1 MAPRTYASAL
11 EHLSLLQSN
20 HAITSL
26 FAPSPPSPSAKPP
39 TKEELNARAIP
50 EMREWLARGGVSPAD
65 LARLR
70 CVHVAGTKGKGSVCA
85 YLTAIL
91 TQPGAAAA
99 GAGRVGTYTSP
110 HLLSVRERIQLDGR
124 PVGEDLFARYFFETW
139 DAFTAAAVRDSITTT
154 TNSKVLSDSDDA
166 DNLAGP
172 ATKPFYFRFLTI
184 MALRVFLGEGVRSA
198 VVECGIGGEYDS
210 TNVLPAGAVTAA
222 VVSQLGIDHVGM
234 LGASLPEIAWHKAGV
249 CRPGR
254 RCFTRR
260 LLDGDGEQTMRVLRR
275 RAAEKRAELVE
286 LDDRAVEAWGGV
298 PRRGTLEGAFQK
310 YNQALAAV
318 AAQEHLRV
326 LRQEEEGDGEE
337 ERGKG
342 EEGEAD
348 RAGSLDSLP
357 SFVLEGLARARLRG
371 RCEVVRDGAVTWFV
385 DGAHTGE
392 SLAEAGAWFAGQ
404 AQGARRVV
412 LVFNQQ
418 ERDAAALL
426 RRLHESVGV
435 SFGAAVFTRNDAR
448 ARGPGEPPR
457 DLAVQRACADAMA
470 GLAPAA
476 ATTEVRVAESV
487 PEAVARVREMAARQ
501 PGAEVGVL
509 ATGSLHLVGALLR
522 TLEGG
527 GGLSR

>member
-26 FAPSPPSPSAKPP
+26 FAPPSPASPSAQPP
-39 TKEELNARAIP
+39 TKEELNARAMP

-65 LARLR
+65 LASRLR

-91 TQPGAAAA
+91 TQPGAA

-110 HLLSVRERIQLDGR
+110 HLLTVRERIQLDGR

-139 DAFTAAAVRDSITTT
+139 DAFTAAARDSITT
-154 TNSKVLSDSDDA
+154 NSKVPSDA
-166 DNLAGP
+166 ELAGP

-198 VVECGIGGEYDS
+198 VIECGIGGEHDS
-210 TNVLPAGAVTAA
+210 TNVLPAEAVTAA

-260 LLDGDGEQTMRVLRR
+260 LDDEQTMEVLRR
-275 RAAEKRAELVE
+275 RAAEKRADLVE
-286 LDDRAVEAWGGV
+286 LDDGAVEAWGGV

-310 YNQALAAV
+310 YNQALAAL

-326 LRQEEEGDGEE
+326 LRQEDGE
-337 ERGKG
+337 G
-342 EEGEAD
+342 ENEGE
-348 RAGSLDSLP
+348 GSSLDSLP
-357 SFVLEGLARARLRG
+357 GFVLEGLARARLRG

-392 SLAEAGAWFAGQ
+392 SLAEAGAWFAEQ
-404 AQGARRVV
+404 VQERRLV

-426 RRLHESVGV
+426 RRLVHESGV
-435 SFGAAVFTRNDAR
+435 FFSAAVFTRNDAQ
-448 ARGPGEPPR
+448 ARGADEPPR

-470 GLAPAA
+470 ALAPA
-476 ATTEVRVAESV
+476 TEARVVESV
-487 PEAVARVREMAARQ
+487 PEAVARVREIAA
-501 PGAEVGVL
+501 GAEVGVL

-522 TLEGG
+522 TLEGEG
-527 GGLSR
+527 EGADA